1 MSKMNGKLLT
11 TLVVGCCTATGVA
24 YAQMGQQPTE
34 TQPEMQQSSE
44 MQQAQIKKASEVMG
58 KTVRD
63 EQGQELGQIEDLAID
78 VQKGELAYVALSTGG
93 TFEAGRMVGVPVD
106 KLQAD
111 PQQDGFTA
119 SISSQEL
126 EQAQELPED
135 NWPAQ
140 PTLTA
145 GVSQPGAT
153 TAESN
158 IKRASELMGT
168 TVKGSQ
174 GEELGEIDD
183 FALDM
188 QQGKL
193 AYVVLSTG
201 GMFQEKLV
209 GVPATAL
216 QSDPQT
222 DEYVANISQQEIE
235 QAQELPEDNWPQQ
248 PTVAASGTAPGVQG
262 QTQDFASLDQD
273 GDGYISQQEA
283 QAGQGQ
289 LSQQFDQIDENADQQ
304 IDRSEFAV
312 FEETSQPTEQPSEWQ
327 EQPQTESE
335 WQEEQQQQDY

>member
-24 YAQMGQQPTE
+24 YAQMGQEPVE
-34 TQPEMQQSSE
+34 TQPEAQHSEVQQSTE
-44 MQQAQIKKASEVMG
+44 MQQAQMQHSGIKKASEVMG

-63 EQGQELGQIEDLAID
+63 DQGQELGQIEDLAID

-93 TFEAGRMVGVPVD
+93 TFEAGRLVGVPVD

-153 TAESN
+153 TAEGD

-174 GEELGEIDD
+174 NEELGEIDD

-222 DEYVANISQQEIE
+222 EEYVANISQQEIE
-235 QAQELPEDNWPQQ
+235 QASELPEDNWPQQ
-248 PTVAASGTAPGVQG
+248 
-262 QTQDFASLDQD
+262 
-273 GDGYISQQEA
+273 
-283 QAGQGQ
+283 
-289 LSQQFDQIDENADQQ
+289 
-304 IDRSEFAV
+304 IDRSEFAA
-312 FEETSQPTEQPSEWQ
+312 FEEGGQATEQPSEWQ
-327 EQPQTESE
+327 EPQTESE
-335 WQEEQQQQDY
+335 WQQEQQQEQQPQDY